1 MFRNWTLQKK
11 PDIKWNKDL
20 EDIKS
25 LAEIQLEILDKAKD
39 YVKDGGELLYSTC
52 SLSKIENE
60 DVINKFLDNNKNF
73 KIKKLR
79 DREVLKL
86 FPSEDGSDGFSI
98 TLLKK
103 IGL

>member
-1 MFRNWTLQKK
+1 
-11 PDIKWNKDL
+11 
-20 EDIKS
+20 IKS

-39 YVKDGGELLYSTC
+39 YVKNGGELLYSTC

-60 DVINKFLDNNKNF
+60 DVVNKFLENNKNF

-86 FPSEDGSDGFSI
+86 FPSTDGSDGFSI
-98 TLLKK
+98 TLMEKN
-103 IGL
+103 